1 MWSRS
6 VGDTHVVELV
16 GDLDIFTAEVLRTSL
31 ATATSAVPAQGLLV
45 VDLDGVLFCGV
56 RGLDIILR
64 AAEAVPRLVL
74 TRCPAPVG
82 RLLDLLQ
89 VVREPHP
96 MHGDPSAVEIRPR
109 RPAVI
114 PHAAAP

>member
-1 MWSRS
+1 MWTRA

-16 GDLDIFTAEVLRTSL
+16 GDLDILTAEALRTAL
-31 ATATSAVPAQGLLV
+31 ATASSAVPAQGLLV

-64 AAEAVPRLVL
+64 AAEAGPRLVL
-74 TRCPAPVG
+74 TRYPAPVG

-96 MHGDPSAVEIRPR
+96 VHGDPSAVEIRPR

-114 PHAAAP
+114 PHPAAP